1 MPGNIIQ
8 VVWKN
13 RICIGYTFLCAC
25 LRDKQRIL
33 TVLLYHFITYSLKA
47 RSLTECGSRLKA
59 RKFQWS
65 YCLPIP
71 IVLGLKTQTWPHPT
85 LNMVD
90 GDLNSDPHIVWQ
102 AALSTDYSL
111 TTHTDLSII
120 HLHGLNG
127 ILIVYTS

>member
-13 RICIGYTFLCAC
+13 RIYIGYTFLRAC
-25 LRDKQRIL
+25 LRDKKRIL
-33 TVLLYHFITYSLKA
+33 SVLLYHLITYSLKA

-65 YCLPIP
+65 YYLPIP
-71 IVLGLKTQTWPHPT
+71 IPLGLKTQTWPHST

-90 GDLNSDPHIVWQ
+90 GDLNSDPHIMWQ
-102 AALSTDYSL
+102 AALSTDHSL
-111 TTHTDLSII
+111 TIHTDLSII
-120 HLHGLNG
+120 HLHSLNG